1 MNIYYTLPLVLF
13 LLAVTSSFGSIQK
26 LKVQRNSR
34 SSLHAFTISLGSK
47 MIPLKNRVGQDYG
60 TKSNS
65 LHAFTIS
72 LGSKMIPEKNR
83 VRQDFGTKSAFTIL
97 LGSKMVP
104 KKSRGM
110 QDYGTKAVVK
120 KAVANRFV
128 AKKAVANKS
137 VVKKAVA
144 HKKWGV
150 DDKHEAEYWFDTR
163 IHTLGNVGFMGAL
176 HAASAALATKVIDVN
191 AYNGVDVRQQV
202 SRT

>member
-1 MNIYYTLPLVLF
+1 MSGRTMKIYYTLPLVLF

-26 LKVQRNSR
+26 LNVQRNSR
-34 SSLHAFTISLGSK
+34 SSLHTFTISLGS
-47 MIPLKNRVGQDYG
+47 R
-60 TKSNS
+60 
-65 LHAFTIS
+65 
-72 LGSKMIPEKNR
+72 MIPEKNR
-83 VRQDFGTKSAFTIL
+83 VRQDFGTKSAFTIS

-104 KKSRGM
+104 EKSRGR
-110 QDYGTKAVVK
+110 QDYGTKSVVK
-120 KAVANRFV
+120 KAVV
-128 AKKAVANKS
+128 NKS

-150 DDKHEAEYWFDTR
+150 DATHEAEYWFDTR

-202 SRT
+202 SRS